1 MPGSATNHKTPEAP
15 PGATARLSFE
25 LRAEV
30 LRSARVPD
38 EGSSVDKPKPSKPK
52 SQSPAL
58 QGLTFIVFECHL
70 VSQASRWGT
79 STLGIPGQ

>member
-38 EGSSVDKPKPSKPK
+38 EGSSVDNPKP
-52 SQSPAL
+52 QTL
-58 QGLTFIVFECHL
+58 VYVQLGLMLLPSSLVFR
-70 VSQASRWGT
+70 A
-79 STLGIPGQ
+79 